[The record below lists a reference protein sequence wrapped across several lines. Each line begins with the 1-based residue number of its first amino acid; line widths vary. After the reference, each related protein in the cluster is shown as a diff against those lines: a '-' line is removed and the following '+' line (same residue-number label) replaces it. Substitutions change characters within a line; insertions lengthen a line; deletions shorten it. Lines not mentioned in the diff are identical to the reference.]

1 MNLKKKKSRTDFL
14 YPKYLLLPVIVLF
27 AVFFII
33 PVIGGCFISLT
44 NWDITR
50 SGIRFVGL
58 DNYTSIVQDSSF
70 KKSVE
75 NTLIF
80 AVSIVIV
87 RNVLALL
94 LAMIFS
100 KGLKTRTYLRTIFY
114 IPAILSYVVVGIMF
128 NALFQMDGTI
138 NQVLNF
144 FGIMC
149 RKEWVASADT
159 ALFTVIVEDIWK
171 WTGFHMMIYIAG
183 LAAIPRDFY
192 EASRIDGASSW
203 KQFRYLTLPLLIP
216 ALTVNITQSIIGGFR
231 VFEQVLTL
239 TKGGPGHESTVV
251 GMMIYEYFGRG
262 FYGKATAITM
272 LLSVVVVFV
281 TIFVRRFFES
291 KEVNY

>member
-80 AVSIVIV
+80 AVSIVIA

-128 NALFQMDGTI
+128 NALFQMDGTV

-149 RKEWVASADT
+149 RK
-159 ALFTVIVEDIWK
+159 
-171 WTGFHMMIYIAG
+171 
-183 LAAIPRDFY
+183 
-192 EASRIDGASSW
+192 
-203 KQFRYLTLPLLIP
+203 
-216 ALTVNITQSIIGGFR
+216 
-231 VFEQVLTL
+231 
-239 TKGGPGHESTVV
+239 
-251 GMMIYEYFGRG
+251 
-262 FYGKATAITM
+262 
-272 LLSVVVVFV
+272 
-281 TIFVRRFFES
+281 
-291 KEVNY
+291 